1 MKTHY
6 GVAAVAMTL
15 TGFAVGAATMSG
27 LHAQAKPAGYV
38 IIDISETMDA
48 AAYIKAVSAAEPNAT
63 TSAGGRFIIRTNAPV
78 ALDGD
83 PPNRFVVI
91 AFESVAKAKAWANT
105 PAIKEVNA
113 VRMKTTKSRA
123 FVVEG
128 LAN

>member
-1 MKTHY
+1 
-6 GVAAVAMTL
+6 
-15 TGFAVGAATMSG
+15 
-27 LHAQAKPAGYV
+27 
-38 IIDISETMDA
+38 MDA

-63 TSAGGRFIIRTNAPV
+63 TSAGGRFVIRTNTPV
-78 ALDGD
+78 ALDGA

-91 AFESVAKAKAWANT
+91 AFDSLEKAKAWANT

-113 VRMKTTKSRA
+113 ARMKTTKSRA